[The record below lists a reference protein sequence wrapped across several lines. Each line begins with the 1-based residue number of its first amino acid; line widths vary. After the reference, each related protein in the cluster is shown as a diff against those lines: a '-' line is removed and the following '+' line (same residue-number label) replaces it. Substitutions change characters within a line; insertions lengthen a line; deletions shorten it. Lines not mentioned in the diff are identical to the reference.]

1 MRVIIVYVSDY
12 FRGGVICMYYDNKS
26 TFYIKQYGPAVLILV
41 IAVVLIG
48 SGIYIYVSNSGTK
61 TPNQEVIVA
70 SDKLENEEKLE
81 EPKVEQAEEK
91 KEEILTSLP
100 EEYSNLKSLEK
111 TTEFKVEK
119 VLDNKKVRVVI
130 PNTNKKF
137 DITLIG
143 INFNNSISEIVTKMQ
158 EDLKDKNVK
167 LAFDTVK
174 VDNSQIYAYIYINN
188 ELYNAKILENGYA
201 TFQEEPKN
209 KSLNTDLKQS
219 QTFAKQQSVG
229 IWAE

>member
-1 MRVIIVYVSDY
+1 
-12 FRGGVICMYYDNKS
+12 MYYDNKS

-61 TPNQEVIVA
+61 TPSHEVIVA
-70 SDKLENEEKLE
+70 SDKLENEEKLDE
-81 EPKVEQAEEK
+81 NQVETEKQEEKKDEAVQEPKQEEQEV
-91 KEEILTSLP
+91 KEEILTTIP
-100 EEYSNLKSLEK
+100 DEYSNLKSLEK
-111 TTEFKVEK
+111 TNELKVEK
-119 VLDNKKVRVVI
+119 VLDNKKVRVII

-137 DITLIG
+137 DVTLIG
-143 INFNNSISEIVTKMQ
+143 INFNNTIPEIITKMQ

-174 VDNSQIYAYIYINN
+174 VDNSQIFAYIYINN
-188 ELYNAKILENGYA
+188 ELYNGKILEEGYA

-219 QTFAKQQSVG
+219 QTFAKQQCVG
-229 IWAE
+229 VWAE

>member
-1 MRVIIVYVSDY
+1 
-12 FRGGVICMYYDNKS
+12 MYYDNKS

-48 SGIYIYVSNSGTK
+48 SGIYIYVSSSGTK
-61 TPNQEVIVA
+61 TPNPEVIVA
-70 SDKLENEEKLE
+70 SDKLENEEKLNE
-81 EPKVEQAEEK
+81 NKVEAEKPEEK
-91 KEEILTSLP
+91 KDEAIQKPQQEQEIREEILTTLP
-100 EEYSNLKSLEK
+100 DEYSKLKSLEK
-111 TTEFKVEK
+111 TNELKVEK

-137 DITLIG
+137 DVTLIG
-143 INFNNSISEIVTKMQ
+143 INFNNTIPEIITKMQ
-158 EDLKDKNVK
+158 EDLKDKNIK

-174 VDNSQIYAYIYINN
+174 VDNSQIFAYIYINN
-188 ELYNAKILENGYA
+188 ELYNGKILEEGYA

-219 QTFAKQQSVG
+219 QTFAKQQCVG

>member
-1 MRVIIVYVSDY
+1 
-12 FRGGVICMYYDNKS
+12 MYYDNKS

-48 SGIYIYVSNSGTK
+48 SGIYIYVSNSGTNA
-61 TPNQEVIVA
+61 PNQEVIVA

-81 EPKVEQAEEK
+81 EPKVEEQVEEK
-91 KEEILTSLP
+91 KEEVKQEEQKEEILTSLP

-119 VLDNKKVRVVI
+119 VLDNKRVRVVI

-137 DITLIG
+137 DVTFIG

-188 ELYNAKILENGYA
+188 ELYNAKLLENGYA

-219 QTFAKQQSVG
+219 QTFAKQQCVG

>member
-1 MRVIIVYVSDY
+1 
-12 FRGGVICMYYDNKS
+12 MYYDNKS

-48 SGIYIYVSNSGTK
+48 SGLYIYVSNSGTK
-61 TPNQEVIVA
+61 TPNPEVIVA
-70 SDKLENEEKLE
+70 SDKLENEEKLDE
-81 EPKVEQAEEK
+81 NQAETEK
-91 KEEILTSLP
+91 QEEKKDEAVQEQKQEQEIKEEILTTLP

-111 TTEFKVEK
+111 TNELKVEN

-137 DITLIG
+137 DVTLIG
-143 INFNNSISEIVTKMQ
+143 INFNNTIPEIITKMQ
-158 EDLKDKNVK
+158 EDLKDKNIK
-167 LAFDTVK
+167 LAFDNVK
-174 VDNSQIYAYIYINN
+174 VDNSQIFAYIYINN
-188 ELYNAKILENGYA
+188 ELYNGKILEEGYA

-219 QTFAKQQSVG
+219 QTFAKQQCVG

>member
-1 MRVIIVYVSDY
+1 
-12 FRGGVICMYYDNKS
+12 MYYDNKS

-61 TPNQEVIVA
+61 TPNHEVIVA
-70 SDKLENEEKLE
+70 SDKLENEEKLDE
-81 EPKVEQAEEK
+81 NQVETEKQEEKKDEAVQEPKQEEQEV
-91 KEEILTSLP
+91 KEEILTALP
-100 EEYSNLKSLEK
+100 DEYSNLKSLEK
-111 TTEFKVEK
+111 TNELKVEK
-119 VLDNKKVRVVI
+119 VLDNKKVRVII

-137 DITLIG
+137 DVTLIG
-143 INFNNSISEIVTKMQ
+143 INFNNTIPEIITKMQ

-174 VDNSQIYAYIYINN
+174 VDNSQIFAYIYINN
-188 ELYNAKILENGYA
+188 ELYNGKILEEGYA

-219 QTFAKQQSVG
+219 QTFAKQQCVG
-229 IWAE
+229 VWAE

>member
-1 MRVIIVYVSDY
+1 
-12 FRGGVICMYYDNKS
+12 MYYDNKS

-48 SGIYIYVSNSGTK
+48 SGIYIYVSNSGTN
-61 TPNQEVIVA
+61 TPTQEIVVA

-81 EPKVEQAEEK
+81 EPKTEQVEEK
-91 KEEILTSLP
+91 KEEVKQETKQEEQKEEILTSLP
-100 EEYSNLKSLEK
+100 EEYSNLKVLEK

-119 VLDNKKVRVVI
+119 VLDNKKVRVII

-137 DITLIG
+137 DVTLIG
-143 INFNNSISEIVTKMQ
+143 INFNNSISEIITKMQ
-158 EDLKDKNVK
+158 EDLKDKKVK
-167 LAFDTVK
+167 LAFDNVK

>member
-1 MRVIIVYVSDY
+1 
-12 FRGGVICMYYDNKS
+12 MYYDNKS

-61 TPNQEVIVA
+61 TPNPEVIVA
-70 SDKLENEEKLE
+70 SDKLENEEKLDE
-81 EPKVEQAEEK
+81 NQAETEK
-91 KEEILTSLP
+91 QEEKKDEAVQEQKQEQEIKEEILTTLP

-111 TTEFKVEK
+111 TNELKVEN

-137 DITLIG
+137 DVTLIG
-143 INFNNSISEIVTKMQ
+143 INFNNTIPEIITKMQ
-158 EDLKDKNVK
+158 EDLKDKNIK
-167 LAFDTVK
+167 LAFDNVK
-174 VDNSQIYAYIYINN
+174 VDNSQIFAYIYINN
-188 ELYNAKILENGYA
+188 ELYNGKILEEGYA

-219 QTFAKQQSVG
+219 QTFAKQQCVG

>member
-1 MRVIIVYVSDY
+1 
-12 FRGGVICMYYDNKS
+12 MYYDNKS

-61 TPNQEVIVA
+61 TPSHEVIVA
-70 SDKLENEEKLE
+70 SDKLENEEKLDENQVETEKQE
-81 EPKVEQAEEK
+81 EQEV
-91 KEEILTSLP
+91 KEEILTTIP
-100 EEYSNLKSLEK
+100 DEYSNLKSLEK
-111 TTEFKVEK
+111 TNELKVEK
-119 VLDNKKVRVVI
+119 VLDNKKVRVII

-137 DITLIG
+137 DVTLIG
-143 INFNNSISEIVTKMQ
+143 INFNNTIPEIITKMQ

-174 VDNSQIYAYIYINN
+174 VDNSQIFAYIYINN
-188 ELYNAKILENGYA
+188 ELYNGKILEEGYA

-219 QTFAKQQSVG
+219 QTFAKQQCFGV
-229 IWAE
+229 WAE

>member
-1 MRVIIVYVSDY
+1 
-12 FRGGVICMYYDNKS
+12 MYYDNKS

-48 SGIYIYVSNSGTK
+48 SGIYIYVSSSGTK

-70 SDKLENEEKLE
+70 SDKLENEEKLNE
-81 EPKVEQAEEK
+81 NKVETEKPEEK
-91 KEEILTSLP
+91 KDEAIQKLQQEQEVKEEILTTIP
-100 EEYSNLKSLEK
+100 DEYSKLKSLEK
-111 TTEFKVEK
+111 TNELKVEK

-137 DITLIG
+137 DVTLIG
-143 INFNNSISEIVTKMQ
+143 INFNNTIPEIITKMQ
-158 EDLKDKNVK
+158 EDLKDKNIK

-174 VDNSQIYAYIYINN
+174 VDNSQIFAYIYINN
-188 ELYNAKILENGYA
+188 ELYNGKILEEGYA

-219 QTFAKQQSVG
+219 QTFAKQQCVG
-229 IWAE
+229 VWAE